1 MTIEVVEFF
10 QSLQNGFFDLFF
22 NMISFLGEE
31 YIYIL
36 ILGIVYYAY
45 DKKLGEYLA
54 FTLFFTGIFNN
65 TLKVLF
71 NHQRPFEKYPD
82 RVNNLRPATSTGNSF
97 PSGHVQNF
105 SAFLFA
111 GGFHFKKKSI
121 FIIATVLSILMA
133 ISRMYLGVHFL
144 EDVLVSLVL
153 GILTAYVISIIFKK
167 VNDNQLHMIYLGIL
181 VVFLPVMLLI
191 GEDDLFK
198 AYGLM
203 LGFLFAMLY
212 EKKYVQFTYDVS
224 LVKKVIRVVSGL
236 IVMITIQLGVGMLFD
251 LFAEEGSFLLNILDL
266 IRYGL
271 IAFVGLGLYP
281 TLFKKFNF

>member
-31 YIYIL
+31 YVYIL
-36 ILGIVYYAY
+36 ILGIVYYAF
-45 DKKLGEYLA
+45 DKKLGEFLA

-71 NHQRPFEKYPD
+71 NHPRPFEKYPN
-82 RVNNLRPATSTGNSF
+82 RVDNLRPSTSTGNSF

-111 GGFHFKKKSI
+111 EGFYFKKTRI
-121 FIIATVLSILMA
+121 LIVATVLSTLMA

-144 EDVLVSLVL
+144 EDVLTSLVL
-153 GILTAYVISIIFKK
+153 GIGTAYVLSIVFKRL
-167 VNDNQLHMIYLGIL
+167 NDKQLHMIYMTIL
-181 VVFLPVMLLI
+181 VIFLPIMLLI
-191 GEDDLFK
+191 GEADLFK

-203 LGFLFAMLY
+203 LGFLFAMIY

-224 LVKKVIRVVSGL
+224 LVKKGIRVISGL
-236 IVMITIQLGVGMLFD
+236 IVMVSIQLGVGIVFD
-251 LFAEEGSFLLNILDL
+251 LFAEEGTFLLNILDL
-266 IRYGL
+266 TRYGL
-271 IAFVGLGLYP
+271 IAFIGLGLYP
-281 TLFKKFNF
+281 TLFIKFNF

>member
-10 QSLQNGFFDLFF
+10 QSLQNGFFDFFF

-36 ILGIVYYAY
+36 ILGIIYYAY
-45 DKKLGEYLA
+45 DKKLGEFLA

-71 NHQRPFEKYPD
+71 NHPRPFEKYPD
-82 RVNNLRPATSTGNSF
+82 RVNNLRPSTSSGNSF
-97 PSGHVQNF
+97 PSGHTQNF

-111 GGFHFKKKSI
+111 GGFYLKLRNI
-121 FIIATVLSILMA
+121 FIVATVLSTLMA

-144 EDVLVSLVL
+144 EDVLTSLIL
-153 GILTAYVISIIFKK
+153 GIATAFVISIVFKK
-167 VNDNQLHMIYLGIL
+167 VNDKQLHMIYIGIL
-181 VVFLPVMLLI
+181 VIFLPILLLI
-191 GEDDLFK
+191 GEEDLFK

-203 LGFLFAMLY
+203 LGFLFAMIY
-212 EKKYVQFTYDVS
+212 EKKYVQFTYNVN
-224 LVKKVIRVVSGL
+224 LFKKVIRVVSGL
-236 IVMITIQLGVGMLFD
+236 IVMVTIQLGVGIVFD
-251 LFAEEGSFLLNILDL
+251 LFAKEGTFLLSILDL
-266 IRYGL
+266 VRYGL
-271 IAFVGLGLYP
+271 IAFIGLGLYP